1 MDTTMSE
8 IISLRGTILP
18 LSRRRR
24 DALEAF
30 ARLEAEKAGK
40 PAQTWVR
47 ETWGFTAAEAKEVL
61 KANASEVLW
70 ERIIQHPNGG
80 WKVMIPVMGS
90 VIGLSLEDHI
100 HSELRGLQH
109 EAQERERAAQQ
120 LAVAEA
126 ILRGTPVVAVG
137 AGSGTTGRRRHL

>member
-40 PAQTWVR
+40 PPQTWVR
-47 ETWGFTAAEAKEVL
+47 ETWDFTAAEAKEVL

-90 VIGLSLEDHI
+90 VIGQSLDDFV
-100 HSELRGLQH
+100 HSELQELQR
-109 EAQERERAAQQ
+109 EAQEQQRRAQQ
-120 LAVAEA
+120 LAIAEA
-126 ILRGTPVVAVG
+126 ILRGAPVVSVG